1 MTLEEKRCL
10 ICRRLLDQPDDETTL
25 DCGGDCLRCMAEIG
39 EDPDCIK
46 ALPEIEARRRK
57 DVP

>member
-1 MTLEEKRCL
+1 MDIKGDLTSK
-10 ICRRLLDQPDDETTL
+10 

-46 ALPEIEARRRK
+46 EMYKITGEEK
-57 DVP
+57 YNTE